1 MSEHL
6 HTEHLDAGS
15 LAALRSLE
23 LRARQAVEGVMAGMH
38 RSPLQGV
45 SVDFAQHRPYVGG
58 DDTRFLDWK
67 IYGKTDKLYIK
78 QYQKETNLDLQLL
91 VDCSGSMAYASREA
105 RGQAWRKYDCA
116 ATIAAA
122 MAYLALH
129 QADRVALTLFA
140 DATRA
145 ATRLSNRHG
154 HWRTIVQA
162 LADTAVDV
170 REEAHDADAATVGE
184 QTARVFDHAAA
195 KLGRRSLIVLISDL
209 FDPPQAIERGLA
221 LLRHHRHDVI
231 VCQVIDPAELDFP
244 FRSASEFVGM
254 EAEGR
259 VNVDPSALRKF
270 YLAEMTQHLDRVD
283 EVTRRFHFDHLR
295 LTTDQ
300 PLSAVLSLFL
310 ARREAAINKGKK

>member
-6 HTEHLDAGS
+6 HTEYLDASS

-45 SVDFAQHRPYVGG
+45 SVDFAQHRPYSAG

-91 VDCSGSMAYASREA
+91 VDCSGSMSFASRQVS
-105 RGQAWRKYDCA
+105 RQPWRKYDCA

-140 DATRA
+140 DQTRA

-154 HWRTIVQA
+154 HWRTIVRA
-162 LADTAVDV
+162 LAETAVDV
-170 REEAHDADAATVGE
+170 HENERDAADVVVQQTV
-184 QTARVFDHAAA
+184 RVFDHAAA
-195 KLGRRSLIVLISDL
+195 RLGRRSLIVLISDL
-209 FDPPQAIERGLA
+209 FDPPEAIERGLA
-221 LLRHHRHDVI
+221 LLRHHGHDVI
-231 VCQVIDPAELDFP
+231 VCQTLDPDELDFP
-244 FRSASEFVGM
+244 YRTVSEFVGL

-259 VNVDPSALRKF
+259 VNVDPSVLRKF
-270 YLAEMTQHLDRVD
+270 YLQEMRQHLDRVD

-295 LTTDQ
+295 MTTDQ
-300 PLSAVLSLFL
+300 TLSAVLTLFL

>member
-1 MSEHL
+1 MSDQL
-6 HTEHLDAGS
+6 HTEYLDASS

-45 SVDFAQHRPYVGG
+45 SVEFAQHRPYVGG

-67 IYGKTDKLYIK
+67 IFGKTDKLYIK

-91 VDCSGSMAYASREA
+91 VDCSGSMAFGSRQVGG
-105 RGQAWRKYDCA
+105 RAWRKYDCA

-140 DATRA
+140 DETRA

-154 HWRTIVQA
+154 HWRTIVAA
-162 LADTAVDV
+162 LAGTEVDV
-170 REEAHDADAATVGE
+170 REAGAEADPGGTPMAK
-184 QTARVFDHAAA
+184 VFDHAAA
-195 KLGRRSLIVLISDL
+195 RLGRRSLIVLISDL
-209 FDPPQAIERGLA
+209 FDPPEAIERGLA
-221 LLRHHRHDVI
+221 RLRHRRHDVL
-231 VCQVIDPAELDFP
+231 VCQVLDPAETDFP
-244 FRSASEFVGM
+244 YRTASEFVGL

-259 VNVDPSALRKF
+259 LSVDPSALRKY
-270 YLAEMTQHLDRVD
+270 YLEALRDHLDRVD
-283 EVTRRFHFDHLR
+283 RVTRRLHFDHLR

-300 PLSAVLSLFL
+300 TLSAALSLFL
-310 ARREAAINKGKK
+310 AQREAAINKGKK